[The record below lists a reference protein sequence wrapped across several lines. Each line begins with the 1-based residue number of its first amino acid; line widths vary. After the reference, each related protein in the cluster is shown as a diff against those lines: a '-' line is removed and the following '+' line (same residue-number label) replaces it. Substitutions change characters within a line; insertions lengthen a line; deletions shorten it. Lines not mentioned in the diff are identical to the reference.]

1 MAVERHAGLDVN
13 VLRTGPDPQ
22 TLLLHCTLAR
32 SEALL
37 PLAQALPGDAVLM
50 DLLGHGKSQ
59 DWSGSPIA
67 GHADYQTANMTAA
80 AALCERPMHLIG
92 HSFGATIALRMA
104 LDHPGKVSRLTL
116 IEPVYFALATDAAA
130 RADHR
135 ARFGPIMAAVDAGDM
150 ETAARLFHGDWGGGE
165 WSAMPD
171 RTRAGFTRRMPLIMA
186 GVPAIQDDI
195 HGVGHR
201 LGQITVPVTLIRG
214 ETSLPIIPAI
224 HASIRAA
231 VPQARDHVVAG
242 ASHMVPMTHTAA
254 VAAIILSDAR

>member
-1 MAVERHAGLDVN
+1 MPVERHAGLDVN
-13 VLRTGPDPQ
+13 VLRTGPDPRY
-22 TLLLHCTLAR
+22 LLLHCTLAR

-37 PLAQALPGDAVLM
+37 PLAQALPGNAVLM

-59 DWSGSPIA
+59 DWNG
-67 GHADYQTANMTAA
+67 GEDYQTANMTAA
-80 AALCERPMHLIG
+80 ADLCDRPMHLIG

-104 LDHPGKVSRLTL
+104 LDHPDRVSRVTL

-130 RADHR
+130 QADHR

-150 ETAARLFHGDWGGGE
+150 EIAARLFHGDWGDGD

-171 RTRAGFTRRMPLIMA
+171 HSRAGFIRRMPLIMA

-195 HGVGHR
+195 HGVADR
-201 LGQITVPVTLIRG
+201 LGRITVPVTLIRG

-224 HASIRAA
+224 HAAIRAA
-231 VPQARDHVVAG
+231 VPQARDHVVGGAG
-242 ASHMVPMTHTAA
+242 HMVPMTHTAD